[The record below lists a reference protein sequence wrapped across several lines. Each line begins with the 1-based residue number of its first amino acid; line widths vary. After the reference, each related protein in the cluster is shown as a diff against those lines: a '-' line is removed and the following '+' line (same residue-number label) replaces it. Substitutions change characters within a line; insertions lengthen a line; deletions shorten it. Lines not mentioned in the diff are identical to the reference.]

1 MPEGTC
7 PPIIDEET
15 FRIVQA
21 QLDYN
26 KRNASR
32 NNKHPENA
40 LCRAGIARCGVC
52 KGAMTV
58 RAASDETHSFYCCIK
73 GLHHYGCS
81 PMNTISTNILDNAVW
96 KRCCQII
103 RDPAKL
109 REAIEALR
117 TPDPT
122 VKQEIPI
129 DIRKK
134 NIEAEISNLI
144 ELGAGAK
151 SESARKKVQTLL
163 KNAEDQLAE
172 IEEQEKILAAI
183 RHNWQAAENEI
194 LGRVQFGQIVIDSL
208 NSQIE
213 I

>member
-1 MPEGTC
+1 
-7 PPIIDEET
+7 
-15 FRIVQA
+15 
-21 QLDYN
+21 
-26 KRNASR
+26 
-32 NNKHPENA
+32 
-40 LCRAGIARCGVC
+40 
-52 KGAMTV
+52 
-58 RAASDETHSFYCCIK
+58 
-73 GLHHYGCS
+73 
-81 PMNTISTNILDNAVW
+81 MNTISTNILDNAVW

-194 LGRVQFGQIVIDSL
+194 LGKVQFGQIVIDSL